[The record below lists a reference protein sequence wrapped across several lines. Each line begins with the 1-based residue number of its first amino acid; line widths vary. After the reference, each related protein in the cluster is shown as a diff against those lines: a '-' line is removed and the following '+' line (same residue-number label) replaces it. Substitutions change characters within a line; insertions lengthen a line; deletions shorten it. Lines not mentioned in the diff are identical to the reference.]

1 MSLFVRLWIV
11 ATLTAFASAAAAV
24 AAFSVITERSAEI
37 REKDQALT
45 IAQMVSHA
53 IAGDPLPPSTDA
65 VDALMR
71 QRAAGL
77 MATGRLLSLAV
88 VGDDQRVIA
97 DLTPPGLEDDSVL
110 SRLPDGLMSQLVDGQ
125 RRHLH
130 LSDAAVYVVRPL
142 VDRRERVLG
151 AIGVGV
157 PVQLLR
163 DGNDE
168 LATFAGVAVA
178 IAVIL
183 GLFAAL
189 ILTRQVA
196 APVRRLAEFSD
207 RLDDAEFDTSRV
219 ADLIDRRDEI
229 GRLTRVMLRLVR
241 ALDHLGREMDASIER
256 RAEDCERQRMTP
268 R

>member
-24 AAFSVITERSAEI
+24 AAFSVITERSAEV
-37 REKDQALT
+37 RETDQALT
-45 IAQMVSHA
+45 IAQMVAHA
-53 IAGDPLPPSTDA
+53 IAGDPLPRSTDA
-65 VDALMR
+65 VDGLMR
-71 QRAAGL
+71 QRVDGL

-88 VGDDQRVIA
+88 VGDDGRVIA

-110 SRLPDGLMSQLVDGQ
+110 RRLPAGLMSELVDGQ

-130 LSDAAVYVVRPL
+130 RAEAAVYLVLPL
-142 VDRRERVLG
+142 VDRREQVLG
-151 AIGVGV
+151 AIGVGI
-157 PVQLLR
+157 PVQILR

-168 LATFAGVAVA
+168 IATFAGSAAA
-178 IAVIL
+178 IAVVL
-183 GLFAAL
+183 GLIAAL
-189 ILTRQVA
+189 VLTRQVA

-207 RLDDAEFDTSRV
+207 RLDDAGFDTSRV

-229 GRLTRVMLRLVR
+229 GQLTRVMLRLVR

-256 RAEDCERQRMTP
+256 RTEEHDGG
-268 R
+268 